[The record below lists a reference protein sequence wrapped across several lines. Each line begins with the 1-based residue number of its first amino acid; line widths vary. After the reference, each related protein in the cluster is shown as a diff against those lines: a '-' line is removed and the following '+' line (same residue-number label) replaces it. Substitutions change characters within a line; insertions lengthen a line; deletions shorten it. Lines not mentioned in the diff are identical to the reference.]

1 MESQSA
7 SIENQPQ
14 NPEFRNN
21 PENFHSCTVTF
32 FLLSTVAQLAENY
45 TGDQGLL
52 VQETLESLCCVLEQ
66 DTLSA
71 A

>member
-14 NPEFRNN
+14 NPENL
-21 PENFHSCTVTF
+21 HSCTMTF
-32 FLLSTVAQLAENY
+32 LWSTVAQLVEDY

-52 VQETLESLCCVLEQ
+52 AQESLESLFVCLI
-66 DTLSA
+66 
-71 A
+71 

>member
-21 PENFHSCTVTF
+21 PENFHSCTMTF
-32 FLLSTVAQLAENY
+32 LWNTVAQLVEDFP
-45 TGDQGLL
+45 GDQGLL
-52 VQETLESLCCVLEQ
+52 VQESLESLCCVLEQ